1 MNDQPIMIPL
11 SQIYANKVQVIQEAI
26 SEPTTHRQIVEGLI
40 DTGYANALKTLK
52 QTGRIS
58 DTAFTQGLKSLPEH
72 LRACFDS

>member
-1 MNDQPIMIPL
+1 MTKNPIIIQL
-11 SQIYANKVQVIQEAI
+11 SQIYSNKVQVIQEAI

-52 QTGRIS
+52 QTSRIS
-58 DTAFTQGLKSLPEH
+58 DTAFAQGLKCLPEH

>member
-11 SQIYANKVQVIQEAI
+11 SQIYSNKVQVIQEAI

-40 DTGYANALKTLK
+40 DTGYANALKTLQ

-58 DTAFTQGLKSLPEH
+58 DNAFAQGLKSLPEH

>member
-1 MNDQPIMIPL
+1 MIKYPIIIQP
-11 SQIYANKVQVIQEAI
+11 SQIDANKVQVIQEAI

-40 DTGYANALKTLK
+40 DTGCANALKTLK

-58 DTAFTQGLKSLPEH
+58 DNAFAQGLKCLPEH

>member
-11 SQIYANKVQVIQEAI
+11 SRIYSNKVQVIQEAI
-26 SEPTTHRQIVEGLI
+26 SEPTTRRQIVEGLI

-58 DTAFTQGLKSLPEH
+58 DTTFAQGLKCLPEH